1 MASASNPIPLYAA
14 RQPFYAPAFEIKLSG
29 SPAPSKV
36 MRDIMEVTYE
46 DSVEKIDS
54 FTLTVNN

>member
-1 MASASNPIPLYAA
+1 MP

-36 MRDIMEVTYE
+36 MRDIM
-46 DSVEKIDS
+46 
-54 FTLTVNN
+54 